1 MPSVRW
7 KFLKKK
13 PTTVNGNVSLRKRR
27 ISRLFEQSWVNFL
40 GDFWEFL
47 RFSLLFLIL
56 SKKRKVQSESNLK
69 PSFSLW
75 MHQDDQIIWR
85 CMWSVIEALKR
96 KSKKKPTWYRVRQAV
111 VYLPA
116 MYIVY
121 GKYRIF
127 KFENNIYG
135 ERNWGLNIEAGSW
148 RRLPCYMK
156 PTRLA
161 IVIIT
166 IIKIIVVVINIV
178 IITYNVVH
186 PRYWPSTM
194 VKVIKIVMLM
204 INNETLWWW
213 W

>member
-1 MPSVRW
+1 MSQLLGR
-7 KFLKKK
+7 L
-13 PTTVNGNVSLRKRR
+13 LRV
-27 ISRLFEQSWVNFL
+27 FM
-40 GDFWEFL
+40 
-47 RFSLLFLIL
+47 FSLLFLIP
-56 SKKRKVQSESNLK
+56 SKERKVQSESNLK
-69 PSFSLW
+69 PSFSLE

-85 CMWSVIEALKR
+85 CMWSVIEALKT

-178 IITYNVVH
+178 IIAYNVVQ
-186 PRYWPSTM
+186 PRYWLSTM